1 MGKLLSDV
9 TTCETVNNL
18 THKKD
23 DSPNPSIQ
31 EKSFDAIMDPS
42 TAIAI
47 TVAATDRQRTGAVD
61 FETA

>member
-1 MGKLLSDV
+1 MR
-9 TTCETVNNL
+9 CATVGNR

-23 DSPNPSIQ
+23 DIPNPSIQ
-31 EKSFDAIMDPS
+31 EKSFDAIMEPS
-42 TAIAI
+42 TAIAT